1 MRIVPPHGGDIITN
15 LIVGSME
22 KVTKRVSSVMD
33 HMADVIIDPLKGTQ
47 RIIGSIVG
55 SIHKHILKPMIKSDK
70 KKYKLMGGA
79 FKAMGK
85 IGMGVLGILLMVLEK
100 MGILKPILAIIN
112 ALFAIL
118 GSKILIALMP
128 LIMQLMDILLS
139 DETMALMDALAE
151 LLVALL
157 EPLFV
162 LAIELLPI
170 LIPIITGLVSSLNTH
185 LIPALQ
191 ELNRWIK
198 GISNTIDDMDL
209 SGGSGGGGSG
219 GQAKEGS
226 LEWWGKLL
234 SGGGT
239 GSGGGDSPTGG
250 TGWGTGPIGFQ
261 GGGIFNQSSGLAW
274 LHGPEI
280 VEPYGEYKDRNR
292 ALLNSLDI
300 LNLQMEEMSESNKN
314 LIHYLRYE
322 T

>member
-157 EPLFV
+157 EPLFI

-209 SGGSGGGGSG
+209 TNGEDGGGKSRGTGGRTSGSGGGGSSYLEEVG
-219 GQAKEGS
+219 RSIAGS
-226 LEWWGKLL
+226 L
-234 SGGGT
+234 GG
-239 GSGGGDSPTGG
+239 S
-250 TGWGTGPIGFQ
+250 FQ

-280 VEPYGEYKDRNR
+280 VEPYDEYKDRNR